1 MLLVA
6 LIDAVA
12 KRRPDHIAVVDPKRR
27 LTYAELVAAR
37 ERVAAG
43 LQSAGLRPGD
53 RLAVSLPNSAELA
66 IVYYAAFLA
75 GVVIV
80 PINARLAAPEVDYL
94 LTHSSASA
102 IVVHDSLIDRLPAD
116 RSGVSEARIWT
127 VGGGHSTFTAL
138 EQCSDP
144 FVSVPLDPQTP
155 AAILYTSGTTSKPKG
170 VTHSH
175 STLWNTASNQ
185 AWSQEFS
192 ADDVHLLS
200 LSAAHIAAFAGQLL
214 TSAYAGGT
222 SVLLANPSAQEILDA
237 IVTYRVTYLQMTP
250 AILGQLLEL
259 VTDPKQMSSVKCC
272 LAGGD
277 VVPTTTHEKF
287 QAITGYDVTEV
298 CGMTESFSYVMNP
311 PFGEHRLGSIG
322 VPTHGTRVRIG
333 REDGSQ
339 AAADEV
345 GELQVQ
351 AASTMVGYWN
361 DPDRTAEVFVDG
373 WLHTGDMGRMDSDGW
388 FTFAARRTDL
398 IIHVDENISPFE
410 VEDALLKHPDVRE
423 AAVVGI
429 PDVEV
434 GERIGAQ
441 VVLHPGASV
450 TAEELIAFAATRLAQ
465 YEIPE
470 RIEIVAALPQNAT
483 GKVDRRAV
491 LAHMLK
497 V

>member
-1 MLLVA
+1 MY
-6 LIDAVA
+6 
-12 KRRPDHIAVVDPKRR
+12 KR
-27 LTYAELVAAR
+27 
-37 ERVAAG
+37 
-43 LQSAGLRPGD
+43 Q
-53 RLAVSLPNSAELA
+53 
-66 IVYYAAFLA
+66 
-75 GVVIV
+75 
-80 PINARLAAPEVDYL
+80 
-94 LTHSSASA
+94 
-102 IVVHDSLIDRLPAD
+102 
-116 RSGVSEARIWT
+116 
-127 VGGGHSTFTAL
+127 
-138 EQCSDP
+138 
-144 FVSVPLDPQTP
+144 
-155 AAILYTSGTTSKPKG
+155 
-170 VTHSH
+170 
-175 STLWNTASNQ
+175 
-185 AWSQEFS
+185 
-192 ADDVHLLS
+192 
-200 LSAAHIAAFAGQLL
+200 
-214 TSAYAGGT
+214 
-222 SVLLANPSAQEILDA
+222 QEILDA
-237 IVTYRVTYLQMTP
+237 IVKYRVTYLQMTP

-277 VVPTTTHEKF
+277 VVPTATHEKF